1 MSSSK
6 RKNVPTKLSPTMP
19 KLNNIDDG
27 SIRPDLT
34 STYGDQEPISVDINS
49 KRSSVNDCSQDNQT
63 SLSMIEKSVASFP
76 LEDVRNIVEKTVLN
90 SGDSVTE
97 KQRIL
102 SEIITSL
109 QHLSKNLVQ
118 NEVIIEVSVTCLHY
132 YLRNFVC

>member
-1 MSSSK
+1 
-6 RKNVPTKLSPTMP
+6 VPTKLSPTMP

-109 QHLSKNLVQ
+109 QHLSKNLVR
-118 NEVIIEVSVTCLHY
+118 NEVIIKVSVTCLHY